1 MVRDRRGVRQAQ
13 MRGAA
18 ADPANRAADSW
29 RAVRAVWA
37 SARRAVGRPGS
48 RQRFQARD
56 KRDACAEWQAR
67 CHEEQCEEYQ
77 VNACH
82 VHYSLVYCTGCFGRS
97 GCNDDLPQVVGGGSV
112 GRTVA
117 SEVLD
122 AMFLVRRNLAGDWE
136 PAIKGKM
143 GD

>member
-1 MVRDRRGVRQAQ
+1 MMPRGRLV
-13 MRGAA
+13 
-18 ADPANRAADSW
+18 
-29 RAVRAVWA
+29 V
-37 SARRAVGRPGS
+37 
-48 RQRFQARD
+48 
-56 KRDACAEWQAR
+56 K
-67 CHEEQCEEYQ
+67 EQCEEYQ

-97 GCNDDLPQVVGGGSV
+97 GYNDHLPLVVGGGSV

-122 AMFLVRRNLAGDWE
+122 CFWYAAILRADWE